1 MEFKDASDTT
11 LKLIDKIDNLWSLFF
26 VSNLGLAIWIFSEEN
41 EIGVILTAIVTLAY
55 IAYSTVQFF
64 ALIRGYKFLELA
76 ITELKLSV
84 DSNGIKSEELK
95 SGIKKLKYNK
105 GRITIVVISYLVALT
120 IVLFL
125 LWTDCKF

>member
-26 VSNLGLAIWIFSEEN
+26 ASNLGLAIWIFSEEN
-41 EIGVILTAIVTLAY
+41 EISVILTAIVTLAY

-95 SGIKKLKYNK
+95 SGIKKLKYK

>member
-41 EIGVILTAIVTLAY
+41 EINVILTAIVTLAY
-55 IAYSTVQFF
+55 IAYSVVQFF

-84 DSNGIKSEELK
+84 DSNGIKSEKLK
-95 SGIKKLKYNK
+95 SGIKKLKYK
-105 GRITIVVISYLVALT
+105 GRITIVVIAYLVALA